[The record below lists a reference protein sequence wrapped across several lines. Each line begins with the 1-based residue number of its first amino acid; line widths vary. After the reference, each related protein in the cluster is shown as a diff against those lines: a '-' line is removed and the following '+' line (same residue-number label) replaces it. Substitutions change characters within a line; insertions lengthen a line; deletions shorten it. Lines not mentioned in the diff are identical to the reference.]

1 MQQKYSLH
9 MFLQKIPGKSGEE
22 TFIFHLA
29 NLVFAF
35 WIQTLNHAAWKYLL
49 EKIEKIISNYKKL
62 HIYYVSA
69 RITLKCAKKQGQHNS

>member
-35 WIQTLNHAAWKYLL
+35 
-49 EKIEKIISNYKKL
+49 
-62 HIYYVSA
+62 
-69 RITLKCAKKQGQHNS
+69 